1 MDYEK
6 LLDRILELG
15 AHMLMAGA
23 EISRVEDSVTR
34 ICKAYE
40 IERSDVFSITS
51 CLIVTIHTKEG
62 RILTQSKRIM
72 AYDTDLERLERCNRL
87 SRDICDYYLTIE
99 EIDERLER
107 INNSKTYP
115 EFVMCLA
122 YILISASFSIFFG
135 GDWLDAVAAA
145 VTGLVIRCMV
155 KMNERVGMNRIIKNI
170 ICSASGGLCA
180 WTLVKLGMGHSIDMI
195 IIGNIM
201 LLVPGVALTNGVRDM
216 INGDIISGGLRL
228 LEAVLISIALAVGF
242 AIVLI
247 PLGA

>member
-15 AHMLMAGA
+15 AQMLMAGA

-34 ICKAYE
+34 ICSAYE
-40 IERSDVFSITS
+40 MEKSDVFSITS

-62 RILTQSKRIM
+62 RILTQVRRIL

-87 SRDICDYYLTIE
+87 SRDICEYHLSIE
-99 EIDERLER
+99 AIDERLEQIR
-107 INNSKTYP
+107 SSKTYP
-115 EFVMCLA
+115 EFIMCLA
-122 YILISASFSIFFG
+122 YVMISACFSVFFG
-135 GDWLDAVAAA
+135 GDCMDAVAAA

-155 KMNERVGMNRIIKNI
+155 KLNERVGMNRIIKNI
-170 ICSASGGLCA
+170 ICSAAGGLCA
-180 WTLVKLGMGHSIDMI
+180 WTLTRMGLGHSIDKI

-216 INGDIISGGLRL
+216 IHGDIISGGLRL
-228 LEAVLISIALAVGF
+228 LEAVLISVALAVGF

>member
-15 AHMLMAGA
+15 AQMLMAGA

-34 ICKAYE
+34 ICNAYE
-40 IERSDVFSITS
+40 MERSDVFSITS

-99 EIDERLER
+99 DIDERLER
-107 INNSKTYP
+107 IKNSKTYP

-122 YILISASFSIFFG
+122 YVLISASFSIFFG

-170 ICSASGGLCA
+170 ICSAAGGLCA
-180 WTLVKLGMGHSIDMI
+180 WALVKLGLGHSIDMI